1 MATSRRQNCC
11 KGLTRTGKIC
21 RAAAT
26 SGGLCFF
33 HANPNKASELGRIGG
48 RKNRHT
54 PPVNTHPL
62 PTLYIATAVRDAVNQ
77 LFNDLYSGKVDPKIA
92 SGLASLL
99 TLQLRAIGTADLER
113 NIAEL
118 QKQLAEVIV
127 GQNNTIDPK
136 PPGNAASEDGNSA
149 GKPLRYAASAMA

>member
-1 MATSRRQNCC
+1 MKTQNRC
-11 KGLTRTGKIC
+11 KGRTITGKNC

-48 RKNRHT
+48 RKNRHVASADT
-54 PPVNTHPL
+54 EPL
-62 PTLYIATAVRDAVNQ
+62 PTIDSAIAVRDAVNQ
-77 LFNDLYSGKVDPKIA
+77 LFNDVYSGKVDPKIA

-113 NIAEL
+113 SVAEL

-127 GQNNTIDPK
+127 RQNNAIQPK
-136 PPGNAASEDGNSA
+136 PDGSAAIEDESKA
-149 GKPLRYAASAMA
+149 EKPLRYAASAMA